1 MMLTKNLCLLAIGSA
16 LLTGCM
22 TLSGYYQ
29 LTAYDTNG
37 EVVMGDRKN
46 IAEGSGIYTV
56 RNALCGIPSV
66 ATVVIRDNKT
76 GDELKGESPYRCR

>member
-1 MMLTKNLCLLAIGSA
+1 MLTKRLCLLGVGSA
-16 LLTGCM
+16 LFAGCM

-29 LTAYDTNG
+29 LTAYNASGD
-37 EVVMGDRKN
+37 VVMGNRKN

-66 ATVVIRDNKT
+66 AVVVIRDNKT
-76 GDELKGESPYRCR
+76 GEELKSESPYQCR

>member
-1 MMLTKNLCLLAIGSA
+1 MMLANRLWLLGVGLALLA
-16 LLTGCM
+16 GCM

-29 LTAYDTNG
+29 LTAYNANG
-37 EVVMGDRKN
+37 DVVMGDRKN

-66 ATVVIRDNKT
+66 AVVVIRDNKT
-76 GDELKGESPYRCR
+76 GEELKSESPYQCR

>member
-1 MMLTKNLCLLAIGSA
+1 MILAKRLCLLGIGSA
-16 LLTGCM
+16 LLAGCM

-29 LTAYDTNG
+29 LTAYNANG
-37 EVVMGDRKN
+37 DVVMENRKN

-66 ATVVIRDNKT
+66 AVVVIRDNKT
-76 GDELKGESPYRCR
+76 GEELKGESPYHCR

>member
-1 MMLTKNLCLLAIGSA
+1 MVLTKSLCWLAIGLA
-16 LLTGCM
+16 LLAGCM

-29 LTAYDTNG
+29 LTGYDTNG

-56 RNALCGIPSV
+56 RNAIAEFLLWRP
-66 ATVVIRDNKT
+66 
-76 GDELKGESPYRCR
+76 L